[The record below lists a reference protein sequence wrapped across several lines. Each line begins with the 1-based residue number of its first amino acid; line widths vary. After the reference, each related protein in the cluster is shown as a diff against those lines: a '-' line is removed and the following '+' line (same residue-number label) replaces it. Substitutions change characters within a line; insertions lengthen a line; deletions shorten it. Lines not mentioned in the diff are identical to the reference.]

1 MAKLADALD
10 LGSSAA
16 RHVGSTPIIRTYL
29 TSFRTIG
36 RIFFTIPPKAE
47 QKNNKMATVERENIG
62 LLNDKLTVKLN
73 KEDYLPSFEKKLKEY
88 SKTANIPGFRKGMVP
103 AGMIKKMYGAGLF
116 SDEVLRTIE
125 KELYTYLDTEKPE
138 IFAQPLPLENEL
150 QKLDMNN
157 PGDFDFAF
165 EIGLK
170 PTFTLS
176 ELAKAKF
183 TRHIIEV
190 TEEMVTEEINRM
202 QLKAGKM
209 QEKETVDN
217 EEDVVNVLF
226 TESDENSIEIEGGIS
241 KENSVLVKY
250 FNPKMQ
256 QQLMGK
262 KVGHSFVFQLESTFE
277 GDKLEMM
284 LQDLGFAK
292 DDAEAAKKYFKLE
305 IKTIGI
311 VEKREMNEEF
321 FNEVYPGKEIKSETE
336 LRTALKEEIQK
347 YWEAQA
353 RNQLHDQLYHNLL
366 EETKMEF
373 PQQFLTRWLK
383 TGGDKQKSQEEAEA
397 EYPTFENQLKWTL
410 ISDIIV
416 KENKLDVS
424 QEELRASLKE
434 EVSRYFGNMN
444 MGEDMSWLE
453 SYMDRMMKD
462 EKQIDATYR
471 RLITE
476 KLFNW
481 AESQSKPA
489 EKKVT
494 SDELVAMQ
502 HNHQH

>member
-1 MAKLADALD
+1 
-10 LGSSAA
+10 
-16 RHVGSTPIIRTYL
+16 
-29 TSFRTIG
+29 
-36 RIFFTIPPKAE
+36 
-47 QKNNKMATVERENIG
+47 MATVERENIG

-116 SDEVLRTIE
+116 QDEVLRTIE
-125 KELYTYLDTEKPE
+125 KELYTYLDKERPD

-150 QKLDMNN
+150 QKLDMNS
-157 PGDFDFAF
+157 PSDFDFSF

-170 PTFTLS
+170 PSFTLS
-176 ELAKAKF
+176 DVSKATF
-183 TRHIIEV
+183 TRHLVEV
-190 TEEMVTEEINRM
+190 TDDMVTEEINRM

-217 EEDVVNVLF
+217 EEDVINVIF
-226 TESDENSIEIEGGIS
+226 AEADENGIETEDG
-241 KENSVLVKY
+241 LVKEISVVVKN

-256 QQLMGK
+256 QQVMGK
-262 KVGHSFVFQLESTFE
+262 KAGESFVLQLASGFE
-277 GDKLEMM
+277 GDKLETI
-284 LQDLGFAK
+284 LEDLGFAK
-292 DDAEAAKKYFKLE
+292 DDKTASEKYFKLE
-305 IKTIGI
+305 IKTIGL

-321 FNEVYPGKEIKSETE
+321 FDEVYPGKNIKTE
-336 LRTALKEEIQK
+336 EELKAALKEEIQK
-347 YWEAQA
+347 YWGAQS

-366 EETKMEF
+366 EQTKMEF
-373 PQQFLTRWLK
+373 PREFLTRWLK
-383 TGGDKQKSQEEAEA
+383 TGGDKQRTQEEAEA

-410 ISDIIV
+410 ISDTII
-416 KENKLDVS
+416 KENKLDVNE
-424 QEELRASLKE
+424 EELRASLKE

-453 SYMDRMMKD
+453 SYIDRMMKD

-471 RLITE
+471 RLVTE
-476 KLFNW
+476 KLFGW
-481 AESQSKPA
+481 AEAQAKPT